1 MCQKNSRDLKI
12 IVTSQYLAGNGYES
26 LYFALPLSDN
36 EPEWRVVEHWLK
48 DGKCCLEHT
57 ELTYDLAQRTLTTVE
72 TGGETTF
79 RRWNE
84 QQQII
89 EYTNALNETWWFEW
103 DTSRLLTKAIAPD
116 GSEWGYTYDE
126 RGNLTQ
132 ST

>member
-1 MCQKNSRDLKI
+1 M
-12 IVTSQYLAGNGYES
+12 
-26 LYFALPLSDN
+26 
-36 EPEWRVVEHWLK
+36 VEHWLK
-48 DGKCCLEHT
+48 DGKRCLEHT

-103 DTSRLLTKAIAPD
+103 DTSRLLTKA
-116 GSEWGYTYDE
+116 
-126 RGNLTQ
+126 
-132 ST
+132 